1 LINSH
6 IHIILS
12 IQMVRLK
19 VSRGNEEP
27 STQRRTKARHDPAA
41 FRAVQEVLG
50 QKGSQRSSTPRRCDP
65 PPSYAE
71 GSEEEIVEEEEGTE
85 SDDDVEDET
94 YEQSP
99 EPPRRHEKKDPATS
113 PIPKGVIKPP
123 ISTKAAQ
130 LLEFLLNISKE

>member
-1 LINSH
+1 
-6 IHIILS
+6 
-12 IQMVRLK
+12 MVRLK

-41 FRAVQEVLG
+41 FQAVQEALG
-50 QKGSQRSSTPRRCDP
+50 QESSQRTSRPRRGDP

-71 GSEEEIVEEEEGTE
+71 GSEEEIVEEEEERTE
-85 SDDDVEDET
+85 SDDDEVEDET

-99 EPPRRHEKKDPATS
+99 EPPRRHGKGQPKKDPATS
-113 PIPKGVIKPP
+113 PIPKGAIKPP
-123 ISTKAAQ
+123 MSTKAAQ

>member
-6 IHIILS
+6 FHIILS

-41 FRAVQEVLG
+41 FRAVQEALG
-50 QKGSQRSSTPRRCDP
+50 QEGFQRSSRPRRGDP

-71 GSEEEIVEEEEGTE
+71 GSEEEIVEEEGTE
-85 SDDDVEDET
+85 SDDDEVEDET
-94 YEQSP
+94 YVQSP
-99 EPPRRHEKKDPATS
+99 ECNTP
-113 PIPKGVIKPP
+113 GVY
-123 ISTKAAQ
+123 
-130 LLEFLLNISKE
+130 

>member
-50 QKGSQRSSTPRRCDP
+50 QEGSQRSSTPRRCDP

-71 GSEEEIVEEEEGTE
+71 GSEEEIVEEEEEGTE

-99 EPPRRHEKKDPATS
+99 KPPRRHEKKDPATS
-113 PIPKGVIKPP
+113 PIPKGVI
-123 ISTKAAQ
+123 
-130 LLEFLLNISKE
+130 